1 MAQQVSIPKPDHRR
15 LKVTVIGDQPL
26 LSHKF
31 SERCKKAM
39 LAKQQRRA
47 NGGKE
52 SRDPEMDFKASLY
65 RVDGEDGEYGFPAA
79 AFKKA
84 MVSAC
89 RFVDG
94 MAMTVARGALHVMG
108 DIIPLAYDEL
118 KMRED
123 TVVLNGRTRDLRY
136 RGEFRGWSAELTIL
150 YDASVVSAEQ
160 VGNLLNRAGFGVG
173 VGDWRPEKN
182 GSFGMFHVDG
192 AE

>member
-1 MAQQVSIPKPDHRR
+1 MAQQVTIPKPDHRR
-15 LKVTVIGDQPL
+15 LTVTVIGDQPL
-26 LSHKF
+26 LSHRF
-31 SERCKKAM
+31 SDKSKEAM
-39 LAKQQRRA
+39 LAKQQKRA
-47 NGGKE
+47 KGGKE
-52 SRDPEMDFKASLY
+52 ARDPEAEFKASLY
-65 RVDGEDGEYGFPAA
+65 RIDGEDGQYGFPAA

-108 DIIPLAYDEL
+108 DIIPLTYDEL

-160 VGNLLNRAGFGVG
+160 VVNLLNRAGFGVG